1 MSDGWSIENTPTD
14 LRFVDAF
21 HALNLPGFLQLFQSA
36 QNGWRF
42 DFLVKVTKPVCND
55 VSHAAPMVGKY
66 FDNLLIGNCGHALV
80 LARTRSQRFD
90 SSGHIGSYVGISE
103 GFNSGWRFLRWDT
116 LNLAF
121 SITATMLLFRWR
133 IPLSLIAAITRI
145 RVGNRRST

>member
-1 MSDGWSIENTPTD
+1 MSDGWSIDSTPAD

-21 HALNLPGFLQLFQSA
+21 HAQHLSGFLQLFQSA
-36 QNGWRF
+36 QNKRRLDIFVQPSKPIRYDVCHAVSVLSKHAGY
-42 DFLVKVTKPVCND
+42 LV
-55 VSHAAPMVGKY
+55 
-66 FDNLLIGNCGHALV
+66 IGDGSHALV

-90 SSGHIGSYVGISE
+90 RSGHIGSYVGISE
-103 GFNSGWRFLRWDT
+103 GFNSGLRFLRWDT